1 MEKAAS
7 RAKTS
12 GTNNAFAALVKDCG
26 DENPFAKFLGPIS
39 VGTNHVNGTHV
50 GGGSGGGGG
59 GGGNFH
65 VNMQRQSNANH
76 RYERHV

>member
-12 GTNNAFAALVKDCG
+12 GSNNAFAALVKDCG
-26 DENPFAKFLGPIS
+26 QENPFAKFLGPIC
-39 VGTNHVNGTHV
+39 VGA
-50 GGGSGGGGG
+50 SGGQQNNTSSNPG
-59 GGGNFH
+59 
-65 VNMQRQSNANH
+65 QQIRQSINH

>member
-50 GGGSGGGGG
+50 GGGGG